1 MADSPAYDASEEDND
16 PLTDVDSGISVPLS
30 SRPVN
35 AGQLR
40 AKPPQARMKHLVASL
55 LSDSDGVD
63 SPTYDGDV
71 ESSTA
76 GGHTDTQIHRTPLH
90 THHSTSSTSTLSN
103 PHTADRND
111 VPQNVTPGLNAPNTD
126 PFPVAT
132 TGEPNVLSIVETA
145 FNPAA
150 LSEEDIQNF
159 VRKAIEG
166 ESTRNYRIN
175 PPPTDRP
182 VRIYADGVYDLFHFG
197 HALQLRQAKLSFPS
211 VYLIVGVN
219 SDEQVH
225 QYKGRPVMDH
235 IERIEAVQHCRWVD
249 EVLPGAPWVIEED
262 FIHKY
267 QIDYVAHDEAPYL
280 SSGHDDVYALCKR
293 FGKFLPTRRT
303 PGVSTSEL
311 LERIVTKY
319 RQRDFD
325 EKLSKMGH
333 AELRAQ
339 GSDYDDLSP
348 RGRVGSPPPNG
359 KPIDATIPPDSSTNK
374 CKP

>member
-1 MADSPAYDASEEDND
+1 MSVDATRTRTLHPKRSFGKYPRMADSPAYDAYVALSLFPRSILMSYSHRSEEDND

-150 LSEEDIQNF
+150 LSAEDIQNF

-182 VRIYADGVYDLFHFG
+182 VRIYADGT
-197 HALQLRQAKLSFPS
+197 LQ
-211 VYLIVGVN
+211 N
-219 SDEQVH
+219 SKH
-225 QYKGRPVMDH
+225 
-235 IERIEAVQHCRWVD
+235 
-249 EVLPGAPWVIEED
+249 
-262 FIHKY
+262 
-267 QIDYVAHDEAPYL
+267 
-280 SSGHDDVYALCKR
+280 
-293 FGKFLPTRRT
+293 
-303 PGVSTSEL
+303 
-311 LERIVTKY
+311 
-319 RQRDFD
+319 
-325 EKLSKMGH
+325 
-333 AELRAQ
+333 
-339 GSDYDDLSP
+339 
-348 RGRVGSPPPNG
+348 GSPSLTL
-359 KPIDATIPPDSSTNK
+359 ILR
-374 CKP
+374 CL